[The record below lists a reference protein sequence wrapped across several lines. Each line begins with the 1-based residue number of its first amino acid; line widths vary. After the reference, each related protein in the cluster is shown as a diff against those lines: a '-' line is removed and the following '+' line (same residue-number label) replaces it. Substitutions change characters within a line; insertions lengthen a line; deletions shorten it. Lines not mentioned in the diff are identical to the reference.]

1 MELIKLKQ
9 FSILDKHELTLK
21 GSISA
26 RQMMEAG
33 FHDAS
38 VLTIQ
43 ARKAQEYLTAFL
55 TELEGDT
62 RAEIKGEDLEV
73 YGATL
78 SLGST
83 GDRYDYE
90 QDTEYCR
97 IKKQLAERA
106 KWLKMAST
114 SKDEVVIDGAIVQ
127 PVPIKTPSRETL
139 RIKL

>member
-1 MELIKLKQ
+1 MQLIKLKE
-9 FSILDKHELTLK
+9 FSILSKHELSVK
-21 GSISA
+21 GSVAA
-26 RQMMEAG
+26 RQMMEEG

-38 VLTIQ
+38 VLTVQ
-43 ARKAQEYLTAFL
+43 ARKAVEYLSSFIN
-55 TELEGDT
+55 ELDSDT
-62 RAEIKGEDLEV
+62 RAEIKGDGLEV
-73 YGATL
+73 YGAEL

-106 KWLKMAST
+106 NWLKMAST
-114 SKDEVVIDGAIVQ
+114 SKDEVVIDGAIVE
-127 PVPIKTPSRETL
+127 PVRIKTASRETL